1 MDYKK
6 VGNQILNLDPYVRF
20 VTIIGINDN
29 KFLFSEHGPGVT
41 NLLTREENDQSLQF
55 TLSAWKIRNTLKK
68 QIGKGKFVLAE
79 YEKIKRISMPL
90 DDNHLLYIT
99 TEVGCDAIDLIE
111 KIKKLQ
117 L

>member
-41 NLLTREENDQSLQF
+41 NLLTREENDQFLQF

-68 QIGKGKFVLAE
+68 QIGKGKYVLTE
-79 YEKIKRISMPL
+79 YEKIKRITMPL
-90 DDNHLLYIT
+90 DETHLLYIT
-99 TEVGCDAIDLIE
+99 TEVGSDAINLIDQV
-111 KIKKLQ
+111 KKL
-117 L
+117 